1 MSSTEQM
8 LIEQLSARVAF
19 LEKLV
24 EKMGDSQAEP
34 QTKKTKKTKKA
45 DDKEPKK
52 KGFNNDGSV
61 RKVPAISG
69 YRVFSKA
76 KREEAVLALK
86 EENDAKKLT
95 DKGNVKQGAVVA
107 KLGEWWKALDESEQ
121 QIWKDDAKEQESERL
136 ALQEVPK
143 VVRQVGILKK
153 ESDEEG
159 SDEEDLDLEEN
170 SSDDEN

>member
-24 EKMGDSQAEP
+24 EKMGDSQVEP
-34 QTKKTKKTKKA
+34 QTKKTKKAKKA

-52 KGFNNDGSV
+52 KGFNNDGSA

-86 EENDAKKLT
+86 EENDAQKLT

-107 KLGEWWKALDESEQ
+107 KLGEWWKALDESEKQ
-121 QIWKDDAKEQESERL
+121 VWKDLNLVPLFYGAKIGNIVIIHKHL
-136 ALQEVPK
+136 P
-143 VVRQVGILKK
+143 
-153 ESDEEG
+153 
-159 SDEEDLDLEEN
+159 
-170 SSDDEN
+170 